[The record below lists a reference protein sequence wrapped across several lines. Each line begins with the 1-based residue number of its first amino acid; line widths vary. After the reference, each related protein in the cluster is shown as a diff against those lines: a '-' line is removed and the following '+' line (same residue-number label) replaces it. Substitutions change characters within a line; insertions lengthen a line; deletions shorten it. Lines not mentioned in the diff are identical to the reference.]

1 MSEPAVDIRALA
13 DLARLDIADD
23 EVAKL
28 EKEIPGIVAFV
39 QQIQEVS
46 AELPKAA
53 SPAHRNVLRADENP
67 HETGE
72 YTERLLA
79 AAPSQEAGRIA
90 VKQVVSRKK

>member
-13 DLARLDIADD
+13 ALARLDIADD

-28 EKEIPGIVAFV
+28 EKEVPGIVAFV
-39 QQIQEVS
+39 QHIQGVS

-53 SPAHRNVLRADENP
+53 SPAHRNVLRADDHP
-67 HETGE
+67 HESGE

-79 AAPSQEAGRIA
+79 AAPAQEGGRIA
-90 VKQVVSRKK
+90 VKQVISRKK